1 MILLVKNKR
10 LISSRY
16 CSSATSWKSWRSM
29 KFELIYT
36 MRDKYINSKMDLFT
50 KFSCNSRST
59 KFKDILPWN
68 ISQMISNTVPISI
81 RIIKS
86 CMVQRSIP
94 ICVCWKLINTETT
107 IWPEFINWE
116 SYCTTNTRISRNKQI
131 QKCRTVRFTA
141 PHIQERKLAIWVR

>member
-1 MILLVKNKR
+1 MIYNFTIPITTIHFAICEVQSNNLNPVY
-10 LISSRY
+10 IV
-16 CSSATSWKSWRSM
+16 
-29 KFELIYT
+29 
-36 MRDKYINSKMDLFT
+36 RDKYINSKMDLFT
-50 KFSCNSRST
+50 KFSCNSRRT
-59 KFKDILPWN
+59 KFKDILL
-68 ISQMISNTVPISI
+68 SSVFQMVSKTVPISMS
-81 RIIKS
+81 IIKLYV
-86 CMVQRSIP
+86 VQRSIP